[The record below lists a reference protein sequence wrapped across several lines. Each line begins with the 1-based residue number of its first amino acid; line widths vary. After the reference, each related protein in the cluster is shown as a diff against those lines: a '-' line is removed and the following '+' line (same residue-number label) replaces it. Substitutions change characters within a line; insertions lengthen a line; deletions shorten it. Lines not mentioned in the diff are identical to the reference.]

1 MADAPATLVRPSAM
15 LLKTFPD
22 TALISVA
29 RVKPTTVSTRTVK
42 FFVEHGLM
50 VDVPVYPVRSSVEP
64 GVLIPDTAPTS
75 VASLD
80 IALTLPMDILAR
92 TTALF
97 VLRHQRM
104 SWQ

>member
-1 MADAPATLVRPSAM
+1 MADAPAKPVRQSAM
-15 LLKTFPD
+15 PLKNFPD

-29 RVKPTTVSTRTVK
+29 KVKPATVSKITMK

-64 GVLIPDTAPTS
+64 RVLIPDTALTS

-80 IALTLPMDILAR
+80 IAGTLPMDILAR

-97 VLRHQRM
+97 VLCHQRM
-104 SWQ
+104 SW